1 VDKSALSCHTPV
13 SDTAVPP
20 AAGAAGVLR
29 SAPVDS
35 NAVAAGFFRVE
46 RPPRASLARHVE
58 CVWAARAAADDPLLP
73 DAAVELVWSGTG
85 LFVRGAD
92 TRPHAVGSFPE
103 RTFVVL
109 RFRPGAAAA
118 VLGLQGKELADARI
132 GVSALWG
139 RREMERLESRLAD
152 CASPAEAAGVL
163 EEIVAARVH
172 ELPDPAVEAVVT
184 ELRSRE
190 VGIAVLARRTGLS
203 ERQLLRRCTSALGY
217 GPKTLAR
224 ILRFQRFRAL
234 AAVRA
239 GAGLAEL
246 AAQAGYADQPH
257 LTRECVRLAGVTPA
271 AFVDRL

>member
-1 VDKSALSCHTPV
+1 
-13 SDTAVPP
+13 
-20 AAGAAGVLR
+20 
-29 SAPVDS
+29 
-35 NAVAAGFFRVE
+35 VE
-46 RPPRASLARHVE
+46 RQR
-58 CVWAARAAADDPLLP
+58 
-73 DAAVELVWSGTG
+73 

-118 VLGLQGKELADARI
+118 VLGLHGEKLADARV

-139 RREMERLESRLAD
+139 RSEMERLESRLAD
-152 CASPAEAAGVL
+152 CGCPAAAAEVL
-163 EEIVAARVH
+163 EDVVAGRVH
-172 ELPDPAVEAVVT
+172 ELPDPAVQAVVA
-184 ELRSRE
+184 ELRSRD
-190 VGIAVLARRTGLS
+190 VGIAVLAQRIGLS

-234 AAVRA
+234 AAVRP

-246 AAQAGYADQPH
+246 AAHAGYADQPH

-271 AFVDRL
+271 ALVDRL